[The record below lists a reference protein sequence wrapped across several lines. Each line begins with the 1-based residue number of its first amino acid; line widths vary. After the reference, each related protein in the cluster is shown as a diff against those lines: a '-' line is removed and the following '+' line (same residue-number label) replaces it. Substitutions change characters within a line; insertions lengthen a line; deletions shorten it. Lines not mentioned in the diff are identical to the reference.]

1 MKLHVDRF
9 NRRDWDGVR
18 ELISA
23 DARLTV
29 ADAFAGKV
37 AEAPYFRNYERWPI
51 PWKLA
56 TGEVDGEAVVIILQ
70 RGRTH
75 GLRIQWSA

>member
-1 MKLHVDRF
+1 MKLYVDRF

-29 ADAFAGKV
+29 ADAFAGKL
-37 AEAPYFRNYERWPI
+37 AEAPYFRNYERWSM

-56 TGEVDGEAVVIILQ
+56 VGELDGDVDGL
-70 RGRTH
+70 GD
-75 GLRIQWSA
+75 GLRVGPLVISA

>member
-1 MKLHVDRF
+1 MSRMRPFCRGPVRKRMDVDRF

-23 DARLTV
+23 DARLAV
-29 ADAFAGKV
+29 ADAFMGKL
-37 AEAPYFRNYERWPI
+37 AEAPYFSNYERFAI

-56 TGEVDGEAVVIILQ
+56 IGEVANQL
-70 RGRTH
+70 
-75 GLRIQWSA
+75 